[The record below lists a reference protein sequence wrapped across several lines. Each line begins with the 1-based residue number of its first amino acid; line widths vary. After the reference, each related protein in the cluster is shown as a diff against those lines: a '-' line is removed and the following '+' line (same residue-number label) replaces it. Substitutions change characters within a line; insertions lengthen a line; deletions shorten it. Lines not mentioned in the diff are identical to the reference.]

1 MDLGAVLNQRN
12 KMPSPVTGDD
22 FTITALTTSLCDA
35 FKKMLSISGSLKLW
49 FDWAFNDDGTVTN
62 EFLREFNG
70 AFMPIGC
77 VVWTPVNI
85 VPAGF
90 LACNGQEVSKTTYAN
105 LYAIIGDVEGTP
117 LNPSNFIVPD
127 LQDLF
132 LVGASGTKA
141 VGVEGGE
148 ENHTLTVPE
157 IPAHTHNTNI
167 LLVIQGAA
175 SGSSGDNAPQPA
187 TGTVTS
193 STGGGG
199 SHNNMPPYRAGIWL
213 IKF

>member
-1 MDLGAVLNQRN
+1 
-12 KMPSPVTGDD
+12 MPSPVTSDD
-22 FTITALTTSLCDA
+22 FTITSLGSSLCAA
-35 FKKMLSISGSLKLW
+35 FKKLLSIASTLKLW
-49 FDWAFNDDGTVTN
+49 FEWAFNSDGTPTDQFIS
-62 EFLREFNG
+62 EFSGTFVPLG
-70 AFMPIGC
+70 A
-77 VVWTPVNI
+77 VVWMPVNI
-85 VPAGF
+85 VPAGW

-105 LYAIIGDVEGTP
+105 LYGIIGDTEGNP
-117 LNPSNFIVPD
+117 LNPSNFLLPD

-141 VGVEGGE
+141 VAAEGGE
-148 ENHTLTVPE
+148 ENHTLTTAE

-167 LLVIQGAA
+167 LLVIGGAA

-187 TGTVTS
+187 TGTTTS

-199 SHNNMPPYRAGIWL
+199 SHNNMPPYRAGLWI